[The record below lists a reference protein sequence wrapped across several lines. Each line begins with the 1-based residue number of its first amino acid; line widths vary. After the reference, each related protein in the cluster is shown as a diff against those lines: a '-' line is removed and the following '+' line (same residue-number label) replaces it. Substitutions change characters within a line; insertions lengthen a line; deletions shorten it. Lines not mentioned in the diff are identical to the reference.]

1 MKSDIPGSYVFIPY
15 PDIVTVGKSQIVL
28 TYKVLV
34 FSPKVRAPS
43 SLAARTGLLPSRSLD
58 DYAWGYRKRDAR
70 QPKERETVPQ
80 PVIK

>member
-15 PDIVTVGKSQIVL
+15 PDIETVGKSQIVL

-34 FSPKVRAPS
+34 FSPKARVPS

-58 DYAWGYRKRDAR
+58 D
-70 QPKERETVPQ
+70 
-80 PVIK
+80 